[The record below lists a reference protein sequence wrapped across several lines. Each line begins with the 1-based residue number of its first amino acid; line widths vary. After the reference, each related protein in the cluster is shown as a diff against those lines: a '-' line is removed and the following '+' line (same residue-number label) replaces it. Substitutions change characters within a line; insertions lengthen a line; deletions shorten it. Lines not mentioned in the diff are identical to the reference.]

1 MIERLTNEQ
10 LIEMLNDVEHEKEI
24 LIETLGNHN
33 EMIRR
38 LKEMELEYSLLAEHN
53 KNLLD
58 AIFIILS
65 TIDNLN
71 GVINPN
77 EISDLL
83 SIVSTVAMNSYL
95 NNSMED
101 EFATNIERG
110 KRIAENISK
119 KINSDEEKVFISIQV
134 FEE

>member
-10 LIEMLNDVEHEKEI
+10 LIEMLNDAEHEKEI

-83 SIVSTVAMNSYL
+83 SLI
-95 NNSMED
+95 
-101 EFATNIERG
+101 I
-110 KRIAENISK
+110 
-119 KINSDEEKVFISIQV
+119 
-134 FEE
+134 

>member
-24 LIETLGNHN
+24 LIETLRNHN